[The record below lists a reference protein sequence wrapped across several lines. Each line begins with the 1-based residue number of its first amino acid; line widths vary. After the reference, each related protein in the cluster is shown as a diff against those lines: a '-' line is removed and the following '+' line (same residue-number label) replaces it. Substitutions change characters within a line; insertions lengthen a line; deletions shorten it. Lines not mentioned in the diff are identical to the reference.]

1 MFLNKPNRFGKSA
14 IKIML
19 PKDTLQL
26 ILDTGK
32 AQNAIQTGD
41 DGEKFFI
48 KPDGNVTGLG
58 NYNKP
63 TRVRQKVAFTDAE
76 SFAKYFTR
84 FATVDSLIFGDID
97 TEGAK
102 FTAVLD
108 YHKPGVHTDAKSD
121 PNYCDHVATFNTMP
135 TPEWDSWRKANRRNF
150 TQIEFATWLEDNLHL
165 FTQKN
170 SGANKVGPT
179 AAELLELV
187 KTLHGKQSAN
197 FGQTIRLDNGAH
209 SCHYE
214 ESVTVQGAGR
224 TGTINLPAFIYGGFP
239 MFQGMPNY
247 LITARL
253 KTKLDNRKLVI
264 WFETVALEK
273 TVLDCLNIVTKRIE
287 EKTKR
292 EILIGSLVGK

>member
-1 MFLNKPNRFGKSA
+1 
-14 IKIML
+14 ML
-19 PKDTLQL
+19 PKETFQA

-32 AQNAIQTGD
+32 AQNGIQTGD

-63 TRVRQKVAFTDAE
+63 TRIRQKVAFTDAE
-76 SFAKYFTR
+76 SFAKYFNR
-84 FATVDSLIFGDID
+84 FAGEDSLIFGDID

-108 YHKPGVHTDAKSD
+108 YHGFPDDSESAL
-121 PNYCDHVATFNTMP
+121 PNYCDHIATFNTMP
-135 TPEWDSWRKANRRNF
+135 TPEWEAWLKANRRTM
-150 TQIEFATWLEDNLHL
+150 TQVEFATWLEDNLHL
-165 FTQKN
+165 FTQKTTGQAK
-170 SGANKVGPT
+170 SGPT

-214 ESVTVQGAGR
+214 EAVTVQGAGKS
-224 TGTINLPAFIYGGFP
+224 GAINLPPCIYGGFP
-239 MFQGMPNY
+239 MFQGMPPY
-247 LITARL
+247 LVQARL
-253 KTKLDNRKLVI
+253 KTKLESRKLVI

-273 TVLDCLNIVTKRIE
+273 TVLDCLELVTERIE